1 MVNIIK
7 KTFEITEINK
17 HKSFAIF
24 FVQILTSF
32 IMILKLDMI
41 NQLVNHVISHKN
53 DMVLMFAFLVVA
65 FFALEILIEWIGIK
79 YKNIVFYQTEIAIKK
94 RYFNKIQNCYLT
106 DIDKK
111 SKADIVTRFNDDIGN
126 AVAFQ
131 VNTLSSYFVNVVKLL
146 LIMIYIGYNNVFLL
160 LFVFILPLMIKI
172 SNRYAKKSGEEYSLS
187 NMSKSDMNVLA
198 MNIVEHRED
207 IRNMN
212 TTSFFANKYK
222 EKEEVYVKHEKKRT
236 FYDILVWF
244 SGVVGYQSIYVL
256 IYVIGGVLVYNHHL
270 ELGILVSTFTILDPM
285 VDMAMS
291 LPGIVS
297 EIYKV
302 KDNVI
307 RLEEIMNLR
316 ERNNIGKDSSEW
328 WCKDNRIE
336 YKNVKFKYDEK
347 LVLDDVSLA
356 FDIDEHIAI
365 IGKSG
370 SGKSTL
376 LKLMMMYDDSYEGN
390 ISVCGKDIKEISEQ
404 QMKEIVSF
412 LPQEVFL
419 RSDTIKDNIL
429 TVGLWDEDRVRELA
443 QIAEVEEEISK
454 MSEGYNTLM
463 VNGGDNISIGQRKR
477 LSILMALNRNMKMLI
492 LDETMSSIDK
502 KSEIKITNNIFE
514 KLKIGVIAVT
524 HRVSKETLEKYDR
537 IVVMD
542 QGKVAAVGSYD
553 EISDTQIFREIQ
565 KENLL
570 M

>member
-1 MVNIIK
+1 
-7 KTFEITEINK
+7 
-17 HKSFAIF
+17 
-24 FVQILTSF
+24 
-32 IMILKLDMI
+32 
-41 NQLVNHVISHKN
+41 
-53 DMVLMFAFLVVA
+53 
-65 FFALEILIEWIGIK
+65 
-79 YKNIVFYQTEIAIKK
+79 
-94 RYFNKIQNCYLT
+94 
-106 DIDKK
+106 
-111 SKADIVTRFNDDIGN
+111 
-126 AVAFQ
+126 
-131 VNTLSSYFVNVVKLL
+131 
-146 LIMIYIGYNNVFLL
+146 
-160 LFVFILPLMIKI
+160 
-172 SNRYAKKSGEEYSLS
+172 
-187 NMSKSDMNVLA
+187 MNVLA

-222 EKEEVYVKHEKKRT
+222 EKEEVYVRHEKKRS
-236 FYDILVWF
+236 FYDTLVWF
-244 SGVVGYQSIYVL
+244 SGVAGYQSIYVL
-256 IYVIGGVLVYNHHL
+256 IYVIGGVLVYNYHL
-270 ELGILVSTFTILDPM
+270 ELGILVSMFTILDPM
-285 VDMAMS
+285 IDMVMS

-316 ERNNIGKDSSEW
+316 EKNKIGKDSSER

-336 YKNVKFKYDEK
+336 YKNVKFKYDDK

-356 FDIDEHIAI
+356 FEIDEHIAI

-376 LKLMMMYDDSYEGN
+376 LKLMMMYADSYEGN

-429 TVGLWDEDRVRELA
+429 TVGLWDEERVKELA
-443 QIAEVEEEISK
+443 KIAEVEEEISK

-477 LSILMALNRNMKMLI
+477 LSILMALNRNTKMLVM
-492 LDETMSSIDK
+492 DETMSSIDK
-502 KSEIKITNNIFE
+502 KTEIKITNNIFE
-514 KLKIGVIAVT
+514 KLKMGVITVT
-524 HRVSKETLEKYDR
+524 HRVSKEMLEKYDR
-537 IVVMD
+537 IIVMD

>member
-17 HKSFAIF
+17 HKLFVIF
-24 FVQILTSF
+24 CLQILTSF

-41 NQLVNHVISHKN
+41 NQLVNHVIAHKN
-53 DMVLMFAFLVVA
+53 DMVLMFALLVVA
-65 FFALEILIEWIGIK
+65 FFVLEILIEWIGIK

-94 RYFNKIQNCYLT
+94 RYFNKIQNCYLA
-106 DIDKK
+106 DMDKK

-126 AVAFQ
+126 VVAFQ
-131 VNTLSSYFVNVVKLL
+131 VNTLSLYFVNVVKLL
-146 LIMIYIGYNNVFLL
+146 LIMIYIGYNNAFLL

-187 NMSKSDMNVLA
+187 NKNKSDMNVLA

-222 EKEEVYVKHEKKRT
+222 EKEEVYVRHEKKRS
-236 FYDILVWF
+236 FYDTLVWF
-244 SGVVGYQSIYVL
+244 SGVAGYQSIYVL
-256 IYVIGGVLVYNHHL
+256 IYVIGGVLVYNYHL
-270 ELGILVSTFTILDPM
+270 ELGILVSMFTILDPM
-285 VDMAMS
+285 IDMVMS

-316 ERNNIGKDSSEW
+316 EKNKIGKDSSER

-336 YKNVKFKYDEK
+336 YKNVKFKYDDK

-356 FDIDEHIAI
+356 FEIDEHIAI

-376 LKLMMMYDDSYEGN
+376 LKLMMMYADSYEGN

-429 TVGLWDEDRVRELA
+429 TVGLWDEERVKELA
-443 QIAEVEEEISK
+443 KIAEVEEEISK

-477 LSILMALNRNMKMLI
+477 LSILMALNRNTKMLVM
-492 LDETMSSIDK
+492 DETMSSIDK
-502 KSEIKITNNIFE
+502 KTEIKITNNIFE
-514 KLKIGVIAVT
+514 KLKMGVITVT
-524 HRVSKETLEKYDR
+524 HRVSKEMLEKYDR
-537 IVVMD
+537 IIVMD